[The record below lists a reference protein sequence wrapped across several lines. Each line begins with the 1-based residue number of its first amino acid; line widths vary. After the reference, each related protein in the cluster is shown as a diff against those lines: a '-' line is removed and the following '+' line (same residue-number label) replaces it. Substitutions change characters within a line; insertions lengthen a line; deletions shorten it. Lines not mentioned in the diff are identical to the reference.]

1 MPDKD
6 KIKSEIS
13 QKAFSFK
20 ADDIS
25 DDGIF
30 TGYAAVFGNVDLGGD
45 VITHGAFKRTIDHNN
60 GRVPVL
66 WQHNSYMPIGD
77 GLEMSEDE
85 KGLWVKAQL
94 NLDMQAG
101 KDAHAF
107 LKAGVKNKMPRG
119 LSIGYDIIKDSW
131 DRITGNHFLIE
142 LRLWEYSIATFPMNE
157 VARVDAV
164 KSAELSEALKAQ
176 PELLY
181 IIDYANTEIKEGR
194 VLSNSNASLVRNAI
208 EALQALLNSATAEDS
223 SKANNLA
230 NSNPV
235 VPDSVHAEMQKL
247 LNDMRL
253 FNFQQLV
260 RG

>member
-6 KIKSEIS
+6 KIKPDIL

-20 ADDIS
+20 ADDITE
-25 DDGIF
+25 DGIF

-66 WQHNSYMPIGD
+66 WQHNPYMPIGD
-77 GLEMSEDE
+77 GMEMLEDE
-85 KGLWVKAQL
+85 KGLWVKAAL
-94 NLDMQAG
+94 NLDMQSG
-101 KDAHAF
+101 RDARAF
-107 LKAGVKNKMPRG
+107 LAAGVKNKMPRG

-131 DRITGNHFLIE
+131 DRVTGNHYLIE

-164 KSAELSEALKAQ
+164 KSAELAEALKAE

-181 IIDYANTEIKEGR
+181 IIDFAANETKEGR
-194 VLSNSNASLVRNAI
+194 VLSSGNVTLVRNAI
-208 EALQALLNSATAEDS
+208 DALQALLDSATSSDS
-223 SKANNLA
+223 SEKANSPDVSHNL
-230 NSNPV
+230 
-235 VPDSVHAEMQKL
+235 VPASDMQKL
-247 LNDMRL
+247 LNDIRL
-253 FNFQQLV
+253 FNFQQLT
-260 RG
+260 RS